1 MVYLPI
7 ISIFYGLFF
16 IIFYITVLDRPLNAD
31 IKKNRSSILGMAGAG
46 LGLICLAQLITTGF
60 MPGHLQ
66 DTGLFRAWTAFAND
80 HPVWEYYKT
89 DLYVDYPP
97 VYLYVLYLVG
107 CLTKLL
113 GIHPDSGL
121 YLVFV
126 RSIPIFFDGLT
137 SFCIFKF
144 SKGYIGEKKALALAI
159 LSAVNPVNI
168 LNSTLWGQVDSVTGF
183 MTAAMLILLYKRKYV
198 ASCAMLALL
207 FLTKPQMIIF
217 SPLMG
222 FVFFF
227 DLIAAF
233 KEPKER
239 MYMLKQVGLSVLA
252 VIGVL
257 LIVPLP
263 ITGGD
268 YMLLLNNYA
277 KALNLYPYAT
287 LNAANLYGA
296 LGFNWAKD
304 NGILLFLS
312 FKTWGFI
319 FIVAIS
325 VIVGIVSLKSKDR
338 KKVFYLGIFTVLGIY
353 MLAHGMHERYMQ
365 PMFLLMIITY
375 VLAQDHK
382 AILFYG
388 AFSVTTFMSCGM
400 VLYLNQRND
409 FIYGDNTY
417 FILLSW
423 VHVLL
428 FALWIVNSIK
438 CYKKSLRV
446 GVKK

>member
-1 MVYLPI
+1 MEYLPI
-7 ISIFYGLFF
+7 ISIFYGLLF
-16 IIFYITVLDRPLNAD
+16 IILYISVLDQPLHAD
-31 IKKNRSSILGMAGAG
+31 FKKNSSVISKVTGAW
-46 LGLICLAQLITTGF
+46 LLLLCLVQLITTGF

-66 DTGLFRAWTAFAND
+66 DTALFRAWTAFAND

-113 GIHPDSGL
+113 GIHPNSGL
-121 YLVFV
+121 YLIFV

-144 SKGYIGEKKALALAI
+144 SKQYIGEKKALALAV

-168 LNSTLWGQVDSVTGF
+168 LNSTAWGQVDSVTGF
-183 MTAAMLILLYKRKYV
+183 MTAAMLILLYKKKYV
-198 ASCAMLALL
+198 ASCSMLALL

-227 DLIAAF
+227 DLIAAW

-239 MYMLKQVGLSVLA
+239 MDLLKQVGLSVLA
-252 VIGVL
+252 VVAVL

-287 LNAANLYGA
+287 LNAANFYGA
-296 LGFNWAKD
+296 LGANWAKD
-304 NGILLFLS
+304 SNFLLFLS
-312 FKTWGFI
+312 FKTWGFL

-325 VIVGIVSLKSKDR
+325 VMVGVVSFKSRDR
-338 KKVFYLGIFTVLGIY
+338 RKIFYLGTFTVLGIY

-409 FIYGDNTY
+409 FIYGDNNY

-423 VHVLL
+423 THVVLFVLWMVH
-428 FALWIVNSIK
+428 SIK
-438 CYKKSLRV
+438 FYKKNIHTLS
-446 GVKK
+446 KN